1 MGDKNQSQSQIE
13 KLIEMA
19 NQLEQREQAL
29 SRESSHLEKLR
40 AALDERERKLSTSQA
55 DRAEPLFRGRPAAE
69 PAPVKSEP
77 AYRERPLNAP
87 QAAPPPPARPQSVA
101 PAKPKAPAPAPK
113 AQAMSSD
120 TVSEL
125 SDILKNI
132 FWDYSNSVHQ
142 ISSQLSTVTAAMMCA
157 AVTCVLENRGFDA
170 KDVFMQEMEKL
181 LQGGGL
187 GEVCAKPSKSTRPA
201 PVSMP
206 ALKPAP
212 VPMYTPTPAPMYTPA
227 PAQLFTPV
235 PVTRSEVLDAD
246 EDDEDVYRAE
256 GDAAPAPQRA
266 EDGVLRIGSVAEFQK
281 LGEYGFRNDDKIV
294 RVELPEGV
302 LQLPGSFFYGCGNLE
317 EVWLPDSL
325 RDIGPYAFY
334 GCEKLR
340 AVHLSDASALRD
352 IGEYAFAM
360 CGALESFE
368 VPPMVEALG
377 TSVFRFCSGLTR
389 IGFTK
394 DSLLHTIGS
403 HLLQNCTSL
412 DKVRLPDSIT
422 VIPTSMFYG
431 CSQLKKVVA
440 KGVDTIEDY
449 AFYGN
454 ISLRTVRIR
463 AKKVIA
469 PQAFE
474 GCDPALEIEYLN
486 Y

>member
-1 MGDKNQSQSQIE
+1 MSDKNLNQSQIE

-19 NQLEQREQAL
+19 NQLEKREQAL

-40 AALDERERKLSTSQA
+40 AALDERERRLSSQA
-55 DRAEPLFRGRPAAE
+55 DAEPLSRSRAAAE
-69 PAPVKSEP
+69 PASVKSEP
-77 AYRERPLNAP
+77 VYRERPLNAP
-87 QAAPPPPARPQSVA
+87 LAAPPPPARPQSTA
-101 PAKPKAPAPAPK
+101 PAKPKAPAPK

-181 LQGGGL
+181 LHGGNL
-187 GEVCAKPSKSTRPA
+187 GEVCLKPSKFTRPA

-206 ALKPAP
+206 AQKPAP
-212 VPMYTPTPAPMYTPA
+212 AQMYTPA
-227 PAQLFTPV
+227 PAQLFTPA

-246 EDDEDVYRAE
+246 EDDEEVYQAE
-256 GDAAPAPQRA
+256 GDAVEAPQRT
-266 EDGVLRIGSVAEFQK
+266 EDGVLRIGSAAESQK

-340 AVHLSDASALRD
+340 VVHLGDASALRD

-454 ISLRTVRIR
+454 TSLRTVRIR